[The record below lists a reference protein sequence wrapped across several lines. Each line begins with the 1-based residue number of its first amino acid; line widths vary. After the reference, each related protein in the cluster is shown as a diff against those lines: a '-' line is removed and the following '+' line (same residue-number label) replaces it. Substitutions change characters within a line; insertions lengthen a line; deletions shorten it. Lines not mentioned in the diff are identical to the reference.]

1 MKKIEAPKKTPRVAK
16 APKSTVISTRVP
28 IDILSTLDELC
39 KQQGKN
45 RSQFITEKVIET
57 ESNVLYKKGGSIQA
71 RTIPLDVQ
79 NLLTAAGVTTAGIIS
94 YNLIGDVMRRQKKED
109 GIQRFS
115 DNEVMFVS
123 FISALAIAMVGY
135 GLVNQLTEM

>member
-57 ESNVLYKKGGSIQA
+57 ESNVLYKKGEPI
-71 RTIPLDVQ
+71 
-79 NLLTAAGVTTAGIIS
+79 LLQG
-94 YNLIGDVMRRQKKED
+94 
-109 GIQRFS
+109 FS
-115 DNEVMFVS
+115 AN
-123 FISALAIAMVGY
+123 GKY
-135 GLVNQLTEM
+135 C